1 MANALYAK
9 GKEAFLEGL
18 LDLTDDTLKVCL
30 VKSTYIVNL
39 NSHQYLSD
47 VGGSNIAATSS
58 ALNGKNTTN
67 GIFDAEN
74 ITIEDYGTSG
84 FSYII
89 LFKDTGVASTS
100 RLIAYIDTAE
110 GLPVSPSDSTISI
123 TINWS
128 NAINKIFTL

>member
-1 MANALYAK
+1 MANSLYKKA
-9 GKEAFLEGL
+9 KEAFLEGL

-30 VKSTYIVNL
+30 VK
-39 NSHQYLSD
+39 NSYTVDLEAHQFLSD
-47 VGGSNIAATSS
+47 IGSSNIAATSS
-58 ALNGKNTTN
+58 ALVDKTTAN
-67 GIFDAEN
+67 GIFDADN

-84 FSYII
+84 FNYVV

-100 RLIAYIDTAE
+100 RLIAYIDTAD
-110 GLPVSPSDSTISI
+110 GLPVSSSSSAISI